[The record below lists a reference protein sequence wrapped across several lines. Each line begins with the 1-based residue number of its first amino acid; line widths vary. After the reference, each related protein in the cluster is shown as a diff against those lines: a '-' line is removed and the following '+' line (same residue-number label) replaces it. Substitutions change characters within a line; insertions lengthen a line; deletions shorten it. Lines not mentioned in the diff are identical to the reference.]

1 MAEEEIAQAH
11 EIRDCAIMKLD
22 VKIFGDKAKSM
33 QQLYPD
39 TKVLVFCKEPW
50 KVVGMS
56 AATVN
61 ENLLYVL
68 AKWREEYVIVA
79 EKRLGELQ
87 MRTGHKF
94 KKLLAFNGDALDEL
108 VLAHPFTSKDLPVLV
123 DNEVAAYHGTGID
136 CVAPAHEMHS
146 LKVAYHYDLS
156 KEGCVDD
163 QGKFTEEA
171 GVIFAGLSVFDEGT
185 NELVTK
191 MLQEE
196 DALLCQ
202 YPFKNE
208 FYEDV
213 ETGEKIILRSSKSW
227 FLQISEQLK
236 SRCFDELSTTLF
248 CPKLNIK
255 DAE

>member
-1 MAEEEIAQAH
+1 
-11 EIRDCAIMKLD
+11 
-22 VKIFGDKAKSM
+22 
-33 QQLYPD
+33 
-39 TKVLVFCKEPW
+39 VLVFCKEPW